1 MNWNLAIFGNP
12 NFDIYPAR
20 IGTMFNSKGEAEV
33 AEEYPASGID
43 PAVSSI
49 TVKGILQNE

>member
-20 IGTMFNSKGEAEV
+20 IGTMFNSKDGNGV
-33 AEEYPASGID
+33 AEEYPASGIS
-43 PAVSSI
+43 PKVS
-49 TVKGILQNE
+49 

>member
-43 PAVSSI
+43 PAVSSTFI
-49 TVKGILQNE
+49 AK